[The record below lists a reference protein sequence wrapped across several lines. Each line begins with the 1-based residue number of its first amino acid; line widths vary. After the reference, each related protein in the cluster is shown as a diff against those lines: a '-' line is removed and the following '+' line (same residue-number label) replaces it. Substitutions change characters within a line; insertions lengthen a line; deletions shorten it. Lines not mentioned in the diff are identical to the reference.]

1 MLNSIQMLTHL
12 PLLAIDLPDNAMK
25 FFVQVKNATLIDMI
39 HNRIQRKTF
48 DEIISK
54 QINERMYILDI
65 F

>member
-1 MLNSIQMLTHL
+1 MTHL
-12 PLLAIDLPDNAMK
+12 PLLAIDLPDNALK

-39 HNRIQRKTF
+39 HNRISKKTF
-48 DEIISK
+48 DELIYK